1 MARAPHPPVLEVI
14 GTGIGHV
21 VIQREA
27 ADLIAPL
34 GSPILPA
41 LVTLISA
48 HRATGLTQSEH
59 RCGDAIVRV
68 VQATTALVV
77 GVANTG
83 DGGAA
88 SPTAGTSR
96 ARSGH
101 SARCS
106 SATCIPP

>member
-1 MARAPHPPVLEVI
+1 MMARAPQAPSSLLEVI
-14 GTGIGHV
+14 GAGVGHV

-34 GSPILPA
+34 GSPILPG

-48 HRATGLTQSEH
+48 HRATGLNQSEH

-68 VQATTALVV
+68 VACATALVV

-83 DGGAA
+83 AA
-88 SPTAGTSR
+88 GWHPSLAPHR
-96 ARSGH
+96 DLQHARP
-101 SARCS
+101 R
-106 SATCIPP
+106 